1 MRKILVVML
10 LAGMINTVQAQEQGL
25 WKAQLHRADGNH
37 IVFNFE
43 LRYEGGK
50 TVWYILNAS
59 DRMRVDNISAAG
71 DSLLV
76 QMPVFESQF
85 RVKLLSD
92 KKIAGWWIRSTSKGH
107 MQMPFTAELGNG
119 TRFEVKQPA
128 LYNISGRWATF
139 FGQNGKAPTDTTV
152 GEFVQKGDEL
162 SGSILTSTGDYR
174 YLGGV
179 VSGDTL
185 KLSTFDGV
193 HAFLFTAKINN
204 DHSISGGNFYSGPV
218 AHENWLAE
226 KNANAGLPN
235 DAAMYL
241 KPGQSKL
248 NFRFPDLNKKM
259 VSINDARFK
268 NKVVVIQIMGS
279 WCPNCMDETAFLS
292 DFYRKN
298 KQRGVEIIGL
308 AYEYSTDFER
318 SRKSLLKFKER
329 FGVEYPILVTGVT
342 VMDEQKTEKTL
353 PQLTPIKSFPSTI
366 FIDKTGKVAKLE
378 AGFTGPGTGVH
389 YEEMKKEFNATI
401 ESLLR

>member
-1 MRKILVVML
+1 MRKMLTGML
-10 LAGMINTVQAQEQGL
+10 LAGMINTVQAQEQGV

-43 LRYEGGK
+43 LRREANK

-59 DRMRVDNISAAG
+59 ERMRVDNISAAG
-71 DSLLV
+71 DSTLV
-76 QMPVFESQF
+76 QMPFFESQF
-85 RVKLLSD
+85 MVKAVSAQ
-92 KKIAGWWIRSTSKGH
+92 KIAGRWTRSTSKGQ
-107 MQMPFTAELGNG
+107 MQMPFTAELGDG
-119 TRFEVKQPA
+119 TRFAVKQPA
-128 LYNISGRWATF
+128 SYNISGRWATF
-139 FGQNGKAPTDTTV
+139 FRQGQKVGDTTV
-152 GEFVQKGDEL
+152 GEFIQQGNRL

-179 VSGDTL
+179 VSGNTL
-185 KLSTFDGV
+185 SLSTFDGV
-193 HAFLFTAKINN
+193 HAFLFTGKINN
-204 DHSISGGNFYSGPV
+204 DHSISDGHFYSGPV
-218 AHENWLAE
+218 AEESWTAT
-226 KNANAGLPN
+226 KNARAALPN

-241 KPGQSKL
+241 KPGQGKL
-248 NFRFPDLNKKM
+248 NFRFPDLNRKM

-268 NKVVVIQIMGS
+268 NKVVVIQILGS

-292 DFYRKN
+292 DFYKKN

-329 FGVEYPILVTGVT
+329 FGVQYPILVTGVT
-342 VMDEQKTEKTL
+342 VSDEQRTEKTL

-389 YEEMKKEFNATI
+389 YEEMKKEFNETI
-401 ESLLR
+401 DRLLQ